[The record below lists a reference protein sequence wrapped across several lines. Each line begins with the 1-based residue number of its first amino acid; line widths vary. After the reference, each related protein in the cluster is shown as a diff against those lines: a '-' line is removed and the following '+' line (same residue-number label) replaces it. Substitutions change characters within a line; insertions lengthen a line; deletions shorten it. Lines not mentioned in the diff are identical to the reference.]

1 MTTDLTGIQ
10 VTALH
15 GLLQNEGMAAPDITE
30 LHTEYQQLAAVDPYY
45 VTVANINNIPISTV
59 IGSYTGTLPAWDSL
73 TAYNANDL
81 VAYASKAYQAVTTTT
96 IGEAPDGVIG
106 QTEWVENTDP
116 VHKTYSITYTVT
128 LPSWIRSSM
137 LEIAGNVGSFLNNFT
152 QVLSNTVISSATTV
166 NVSLLNRKVF
176 YTLAE
181 DFPVM
186 VGSTPQQFISSWG
199 DGILISRAWNRTNQM
214 FPSGQGCRLFS
225 SLLTQAQSYAQKT
238 RSIYTSAAQS
248 TFGSD
253 SSPVTGGTGG
263 VTKLAGNDQ
272 QNLKLIGGTMFQS
285 GALINPQS
293 PWISY
298 SALNVLNYLYEKNAL
313 YVGNVDTKVFSKTF
327 VDPISQR
334 PQLIYLTFIEEKIA
348 ASNSQNLLYK
358 SAIDR
363 AVAEFMNQVL
373 DSSDVQ
379 QIANFM
385 AVSTAQPLNTVAEL
399 LNPELIWAPVQ
410 SIVSENT
417 GKSDIVEAITQ
428 VITQYMRIGEAT
440 TASELGSVIANMQ
453 PIPGVELAALTAP
466 TSPAQFQTLLGTL
479 GTGSGE
485 NGSMRCE
492 DCLGQTNYNEVLA
505 LAIQILSIFHTG
517 TVPAASLQP
526 AVDAMTAVKEAAV
539 GASLGSV
546 TVTGWSGYTDWA
558 VFLIDVK
565 NAVDSV
571 ARSLRDY
578 VQEAGLSLLLMP
590 YNRLAETHNTS
601 TFVYTAAPM
610 YTTVPTGID
619 VILGFLTQLSSYG
632 KNEDQFDA
640 QQIIEDCC
648 ISTNVTGQAVVAI
661 VREGYNLLALSSA
674 GIGSDANSL
683 NARTVPVP
691 ESGVGLI
698 GGGAWPAPVDPYSN

>member
-10 VTALH
+10 VTSLH
-15 GLLQNEGMAAPDITE
+15 GLLQNEGMAAPNITE

-45 VTVANINNIPISTV
+45 VTVANIANIPISTV
-59 IGSYTGTLPAWDSL
+59 IGNYTGTLSAWDSL
-73 TAYNANDL
+73 TTYNSSDL

-96 IGEAPDGVIG
+96 IGEAPDGLVG

-116 VHKTYSITYTVT
+116 VYRTYAVAYTVT
-128 LPSWIRSSM
+128 LPNWIRSSM
-137 LEIAGNVGSFLNNFT
+137 LQIAGNAGVFLEGFS

-166 NVSLLNRKVF
+166 DVNLLNRKVF

-199 DGILISRAWNRTNQM
+199 DGVLIERAWARTDQM
-214 FPSGQGCRLFS
+214 FPSGQGCRLFA
-225 SLLTQAQSYAQKT
+225 SLLNQAQSYAQKT

-253 SSPVTGGTGG
+253 ASPVTGGTGG
-263 VTKLAGNDQ
+263 ITKLAGNDQ
-272 QNLKLIGGTMFQS
+272 QNLKLIGGAMFQS
-285 GALINPQS
+285 GALIDPQA
-293 PWISY
+293 PWVSY
-298 SALNVLNYLYEKNAL
+298 SAINVLNYLYKKNAL
-313 YVGNVDTKVFSKTF
+313 YVGNLETKVFSKTF
-327 VDPISQR
+327 VDPITQR
-334 PQLIYLTFIEEKIA
+334 PQLIYTPFIEEKIA

-358 SAIDR
+358 SVIDR
-363 AVAEFMNQVL
+363 AVAEYMNQVL
-373 DSSDVQ
+373 DSADVQ
-379 QIANFM
+379 QIASFM
-385 AVSTAQPLNTVAEL
+385 AVSTAQPLNTFFEL
-399 LNPELIWAPVQ
+399 LNPNLIWAPVQ

-440 TASELGSVIANMQ
+440 TATELGSVIANLQ
-453 PIPGVELAALTAP
+453 PIPGVELSELTNP
-466 TSPAQFQTLLGTL
+466 TSDAQFQTLLNTL

-505 LAIQILSIFHTG
+505 LAIQVLRIFHNGALPNAT
-517 TVPAASLQP
+517 LQP
-526 AVDAMTAVKEAAV
+526 AVDAMIAVKEAAV
-539 GASLGSV
+539 AASLGSV
-546 TVTGWSGYTDWA
+546 TIAGWTGYTDWA

-565 NAVDSV
+565 NAVDPV
-571 ARSLRDY
+571 ARTLRDY

-648 ISTNVTGQAVVAI
+648 VSTTVTGQAVIAV
-661 VREGYNLLALSSA
+661 VREGYNLLALSGA
-674 GIGSDANSL
+674 GVGSDANGLS
-683 NARTVPVP
+683 ARTVPVP
-691 ESGVGLI
+691 ETGVGLI
-698 GGGAWPAPVDPYSN
+698 GGGAWPAPTDPYAN